1 MEGSVE
7 RFLQENPAND
17 ELVRPPLLHEEIV
30 EHLRDLIFAGELMPG
45 TRVSEKDLCPFWN
58 FQDAASRSAESS
70 GTRGPDCVVA

>member
-30 EHLRDLIFAGELMPG
+30 EHLRDLIFAGELMG
-45 TRVSEKDLCPFWN
+45 IGGISKRLNEIRRIQV
-58 FQDAASRSAESS
+58 
-70 GTRGPDCVVA
+70 